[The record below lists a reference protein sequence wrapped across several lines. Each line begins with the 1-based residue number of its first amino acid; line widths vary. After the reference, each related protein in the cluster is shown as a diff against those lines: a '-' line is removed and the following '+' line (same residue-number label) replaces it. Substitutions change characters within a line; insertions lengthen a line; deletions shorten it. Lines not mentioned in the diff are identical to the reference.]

1 MYVWKVGGHELD
13 QPAFL
18 AGLAQAA
25 AAAGKPLIIVHG
37 GGKVIGELQQ
47 QLGVTPVKVDGLRV
61 TDAASL
67 TVAQMVLSG
76 LVNKQIVAALLAAGV
91 EALGLSGVDRGL
103 LRCRKLAY
111 PGGDLGLV
119 GEIVSVRAEILRELA
134 AQGVTAVI
142 SPISLGIE
150 GQIYNV
156 NADSA
161 AAAVAGALA
170 ADQLD
175 FVSNVPGVTVDGR
188 LLPTLN
194 QAEAEALIASGV
206 IVGGMIVKVRAAL
219 TAVSQ
224 GAIQA
229 RITNLDGLRPGGGT
243 VIA

>member
-1 MYVWKVGGHELD
+1 MKVWKVGGHELD

-25 AAAGKPLIIVHG
+25 AAAGEPLVIVHG

-47 QLGVTPVKVDGLRV
+47 QLGLAPVKVDGLRV
-61 TDAASL
+61 TDEASL

-76 LVNKQIVAALLAAGV
+76 LVNKRIVAALLAAGV

-142 SPISLGIE
+142 SPISLGLE

-170 ADQLD
+170 TDQLD

-188 LLPTLN
+188 HLPTLN
-194 QAEAEALIASGV
+194 EAEAEKLIASGV

-229 RITNLDGLRPGGGT
+229 RITNLDGLLQGGGT